1 MLIIPIRKGLD
12 PYGFIAK
19 YQGYQGES
27 RTIGEAASAI
37 FKILA
42 SNPKT
47 KGKLADVLVGLLLAA
62 KTTEDVE
69 RWLGLLKSFYGLP
82 KRHAERL
89 HANAGENAILLETES
104 NLELLNELLRNHG
117 LDEVIQKPK
126 SSVSIDDD
134 IPF

>member
-1 MLIIPIRKGLD
+1 
-12 PYGFIAK
+12 
-19 YQGYQGES
+19 
-27 RTIGEAASAI
+27 
-37 FKILA
+37 
-42 SNPKT
+42 
-47 KGKLADVLVGLLLAA
+47 LLLAA

-69 RWLGLLKSFYGLP
+69 RWLGLLKSFDGLP

-89 HANAGENAILLETES
+89 HANAGENSILLETES

-126 SSVSIDDD
+126 SSVSFDDD